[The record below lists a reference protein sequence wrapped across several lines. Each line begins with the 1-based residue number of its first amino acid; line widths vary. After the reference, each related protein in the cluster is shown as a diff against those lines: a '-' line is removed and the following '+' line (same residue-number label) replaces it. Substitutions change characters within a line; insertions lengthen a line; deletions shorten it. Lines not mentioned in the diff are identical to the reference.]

1 MGDLGTYHR
10 DGDHIDVRFE
20 RRYPR
25 PVETVWKALTDPD
38 RLADWMGRSI
48 VEPRVGGRYET
59 MLDGLKPM
67 HGRVLV
73 WDPPTRLELHWS
85 NEHAPDATVRYE
97 LAPDADGTRVVFTH
111 RHMPHATCALMLPGW
126 HVFLGRLGQVLDD
139 QPPPDFDTLWRQTQ
153 AVYIDHYGLE
163 GLQRDP

>member
-1 MGDLGTYHR
+1 MNDLGTYVR

-25 PVETVWKALTDPD
+25 PVETVWKALTEPD

-48 VEPRVGGRYET
+48 VEPFEGGRYET

-67 HGRVLV
+67 HGRIRV
-73 WDPPTRLELHWS
+73 WEPPRTLELHWS

-97 LAPDADGTRVVFTH
+97 LTPDEGGTRLVFTH
-111 RHMPHATCALMLPGW
+111 RHMPHTTCALMLPGW
-126 HVFLGRLGQVLDD
+126 HVFLVRLGQALDGTR
-139 QPPPDFDTLWRQTQ
+139 PPDFETPWRQMQ
-153 AVYIDHYGLE
+153 AVYVEHYRLE
-163 GLQRDP
+163 GLQLDP